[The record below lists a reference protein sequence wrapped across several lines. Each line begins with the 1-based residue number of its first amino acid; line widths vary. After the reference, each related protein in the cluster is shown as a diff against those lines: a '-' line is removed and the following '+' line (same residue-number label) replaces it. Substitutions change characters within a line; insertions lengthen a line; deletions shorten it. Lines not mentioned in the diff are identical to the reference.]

1 MTTRIIAALA
11 LLACLAPSARADRN
25 DPGSLL
31 IFPEVDN
38 RQGSI
43 TIITVTNIR
52 SNGDDIRVHFNYIDE
67 SDCSKDDA
75 ITRLTPRDTFS
86 AISYAHAP
94 SHQRGYCFAYALG
107 PTGGPIDADYLIGSV
122 LILDGVNKAEYSM
135 NALVFEAQTGDGN
148 PTDLDSDGIR
158 DLNGLEYSQAPD
170 RIAIPRFLGQDQQNP
185 GASIRAELIM
195 IGLTG
200 GRQFHTAVDF
210 LIYNDN
216 EEVFSSQ
223 YEFFCWERTP
233 LQSITNLFLNSYLQN
248 GTNQDPEE
256 ILGFPGAES
265 GWIRIDGGTA
275 NSVSTSIEDPAFYAI
290 LIEKNA
296 ETQMAADLPW
306 NTCAQFNGI
315 LLPNTLNGE

>member
-1 MTTRIIAALA
+1 MTTRIIAAA
-11 LLACLAPSARADRN
+11 LLLAGLAPSAQADRN

-38 RQGSI
+38 RSGSL
-43 TIITVTNIR
+43 TIITVTNVR
-52 SNGDDIRVHFNYIDE
+52 SGGDDIRVHFNYIDE

-75 ITRLTPRDTFS
+75 LTRLTPRDTFS
-86 AISYAHAP
+86 AITYAHAP

-148 PTDLDSDGIR
+148 PTDLDGDGIR
-158 DLNGLEYSQAPD
+158 DLNGLEYSMAPD
-170 RIAIPRFLGQDQQNP
+170 RIAIPRFLGQDQQLPN
-185 GASIRAELIM
+185 ASIRAELIM

-216 EEVFSSQ
+216 EVPFSSS
-223 YEFFCWERTP
+223 YTFDCWTRVP
-233 LQSITNLFLNSYLQN
+233 LLQISGAFGRQFLLTTDNDEDEVVGLP
-248 GTNQDPEE
+248 DW
-256 ILGFPGAES
+256 ES
-265 GWIRIDGGTA
+265 GWIELDGGVAWSTA
-275 NSVSTSIEDPAFYAI
+275 ASFNDPAI
-290 LIEKNA
+290 LAVLVELDRLSSA
-296 ETQMAADLPW
+296 SLPF
-306 NTCAQFNGI
+306 TLGSQSNGD
-315 LLPNTLNGE
+315 LLPSSIFGDNN

>member
-1 MTTRIIAALA
+1 MTTRIIAAA
-11 LLACLAPSARADRN
+11 LLLASLAPTARADRN

-38 RQGSI
+38 RPGSI
-43 TIITVTNIR
+43 TIITVTNVR
-52 SNGDDIRVHFNYIDE
+52 SGGDDIRVHFNYIDQE
-67 SDCSKDDA
+67 DCSKDDA

-107 PTGGPIDADYLIGSV
+107 QTGGPIDADYLIGSV

-148 PTDLDSDGIR
+148 PTDLDFDGIR
-158 DLNGLEYSQAPD
+158 DLNGLEYSMAPD
-170 RIAIPRFLGQDQQNP
+170 RIAIPRFIGQDQQHP
-185 GASIRAELIM
+185 MASIRAELIL

-216 EEVFSSQ
+216 EVPFSSA
-223 YEFFCWERTP
+223 YTFDCWTRVP
-233 LQSITNLFLNSYLQN
+233 LLQISGAFGRQFLLTTDNDDDEVV
-248 GTNQDPEE
+248 GM
-256 ILGFPGAES
+256 PGWES
-265 GWIRIDGGTA
+265 GWIEIDGGVA
-275 NSVSTSIEDPAFYAI
+275 WSSAASFNDPAVLAV
-290 LIEKNA
+290 LVELDRLSSA
-296 ETQMAADLPW
+296 SLPF
-306 NTCAQFNGI
+306 TLGSQSNGD
-315 LLPNTLNGE
+315 LLPFSIFGDNN

>member
-38 RQGSI
+38 RPGSI

-52 SNGDDIRVHFNYIDE
+52 TGGDDIRVHFNYIDE

-107 PTGGPIDADYLIGSV
+107 SSGGPIDADYLIGSV

-216 EEVFSSQ
+216 EEAFSSS
-223 YEFFCWERTP
+223 YTFDCWTRVP
-233 LQSITNLFLNSYLQN
+233 LLQISGAFGRQFLLFTDNDEDEVVGLP
-248 GTNQDPEE
+248 DW
-256 ILGFPGAES
+256 ES
-265 GWIRIDGGTA
+265 GWIELDGGVAWSTA
-275 NSVSTSIEDPAFYAI
+275 ASFNDPAI
-290 LIEKNA
+290 LAVLVELDRLSSA
-296 ETQMAADLPW
+296 SLPF
-306 NTCAQFNGI
+306 TLGSQSNGD
-315 LLPNTLNGE
+315 LLPSSIFGDNN